1 MEKNH
6 IEEYKYLYTYY
17 SLFSWKQC
25 SKCKKDFRREKMWR
39 ALTGPWLGRSG
50 VNRFLCKKCAPTR
63 GEANKFFINKEFLP
77 PKPKAPTSP
86 PNKKHVKE
94 N

>member
-1 MEKNH
+1 MEKDH
-6 IEEYKYLYTYY
+6 IKEYEYLYTYY

-39 ALTGPWLGRSG
+39 AITGPWLGERG

-63 GEANKFFINKEFLP
+63 EEADKFFINNEFLP
-77 PKPKAPTSP
+77 LKPPPPPPPPPKKY
-86 PNKKHVKE
+86 VKG